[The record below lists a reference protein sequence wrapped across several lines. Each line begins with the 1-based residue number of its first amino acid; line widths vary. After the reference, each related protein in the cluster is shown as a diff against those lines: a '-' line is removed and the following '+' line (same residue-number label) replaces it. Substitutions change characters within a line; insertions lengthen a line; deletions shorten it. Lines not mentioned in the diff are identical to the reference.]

1 MTMEFTEIDMLIYSG
16 RLRAYLADRLGVEVL
31 TAYDRT
37 FGDVQELSVEYD
49 ILEIICNRLI
59 DADRDSR
66 MKFWDYLNAPTA
78 HIDQDVH
85 QDINRHKDCVA
96 RRIWRAVTR
105 IFAGL
110 KRSLCRKK

>member
-16 RLRAYLADRLGVEVL
+16 QLRAYLADRFAAEVL

-49 ILEIICNRLI
+49 ILEVICNRLI

-66 MKFWDYLNAPTA
+66 MKFWENLNAPTA
-78 HIDQDVH
+78 RIDQDVN
-85 QDINRHKDCVA
+85 QDINRHKDCIA
-96 RRIWRAVTR
+96 KRMWRAVTR

-110 KRSLCRKK
+110 KRSLCRNK

>member
-1 MTMEFTEIDMLIYSG
+1 MEFTEIDMLIYSG
-16 RLRAYLADRLGVEVL
+16 QLRAYLADRFAAEVL

-49 ILEIICNRLI
+49 ILDVICNRLI

-78 HIDQDVH
+78 HIDQD
-85 QDINRHKDCVA
+85 INRHKDCVA
-96 RRIWRAVTR
+96 KRIWRAVTR
-105 IFAGL
+105 IFAGM
-110 KRSLCRKK
+110 KRLLCRKK